1 MEPSVQPIEMTK
13 IALMAFRVFLVAVFA
28 EPTQAADSGAAPK
41 DQTAMPQPVERASPD
56 DCAIFV
62 EVGKNIMNWGA
73 KPPDYAFEPEWDRDG
88 GGTYLEECPWKEL
101 GVAEP
106 LTKAQQAEKSFFITR
121 PKYSGAEA
129 TVDLEFSISGRI
141 VDGKKTPPFIESDTC
156 TLEKKDD
163 RWQVVECRLKFI
175 T

>member
-1 MEPSVQPIEMTK
+1 VQQFKIAK
-13 IALMAFRVFLVAVFA
+13 IALIAFCIVLVAAFA
-28 EPTQAADSGAAPK
+28 IPTLAAESGATPK
-41 DQTAMPQPVERASPD
+41 DQTTMPQPVERASAD

-62 EVGKNIMNWGA
+62 EVGKSRMNWGV
-73 KPPDYAFEPEWDRDG
+73 KPPDFAFEPEWDRAG

-106 LTKAQQAEKSFFITR
+106 LTRAQQPEKSFFITR
-121 PKYSGAEA
+121 PHYSGSGA

-141 VDGKKTPPFIESDTC
+141 VDGKKTPPFIKSETC
-156 TLEKKDD
+156 ALEENDD
-163 RWQVVECRLKFI
+163 RWHLLECTLKFI

>member
-1 MEPSVQPIEMTK
+1 VQHVRIAK
-13 IALMAFRVFLVAVFA
+13 IVLIAFRVVLVAAFA
-28 EPTQAADSGAAPK
+28 VPALAADSGAPPK
-41 DQTAMPQPVERASPD
+41 DQTAMPQPVERASVD

-62 EVGKNIMNWGA
+62 EVGKSRMNWGT
-73 KPPDYAFEPEWDRDG
+73 KPPDFAFEPEWDRDG

-106 LTKAQQAEKSFFITR
+106 LGKAQQPEKSFFITR
-121 PKYSGAEA
+121 PNYSGAGA

-141 VDGKKTPPFIESDTC
+141 VEGKKTPPFIKSETC
-156 TLEKKDD
+156 LLEKKDD
-163 RWQVVECRLKFI
+163 RWHLVECRLKFI